1 LGIKERGLAYVMLQI
16 EFTSG
21 AKENEFFS
29 HVTIK
34 IIKQIKG
41 QLKNIKPE

>member
-1 LGIKERGLAYVMLQI
+1 VDGESKKEDWLMLQC

-21 AKENEFFS
+21 AKENEFFFN
-29 HVTIK
+29 VTRKTIQ
-34 IIKQIKG
+34 QING